1 MTGVAARIARFPLS
15 KAAAVFA
22 VAQLADLAT
31 ALNVT
36 RELNPIVNALAAMPG
51 AGQLI
56 KVALIVFVIAVARVA
71 DGRRPVLARLLLA
84 FGAVAGLVGA
94 FTNTPFTPF
103 VS

>member
-1 MTGVAARIARFPLS
+1 MTDVAARIARVPLS

-22 VAQLADLAT
+22 VAQLADLVT

-36 RELNPIVNALAAMPG
+36 RELNPIVGALAVMPG
-51 AGQLI
+51 AGQVI

-71 DGRRPVLARLLLA
+71 DRQRPVLARLLLA
-84 FGAVAGLVGA
+84 FGTFAGLVGA